1 MSGSESRD
9 PPPGGT
15 EREQVRGPSWE
26 CSSCCRRGGNGTA
39 DEQVH
44 REAAG
49 QNGQGAQLGSGAWR
63 AWVAGWAGSGEQR
76 VSPRG
81 GLWAVRGPGAVLRS
95 P

>member
-26 CSSCCRRGGNGTA
+26 CSSCCRRGGNGIA

-63 AWVAGWAGSGEQR
+63 AWVAGRAGSGEQR